1 MMPAALLERVG
12 RGVRPTAAG
21 LLLTGYADVI
31 GRQVAEAETALADLV
46 AGRTGRLTVR
56 YFATAGAVLVAP
68 DVAVRP
74 VRNPEPTRTIPRGRP
89 GYRAPATAL
98 GGVPEGTGKRGDQQP
113 PLGARGTA

>member
-1 MMPAALLERVG
+1 MPAALIERVG

-46 AGRTGRLTVR
+46 ARRTGRLTVR
-56 YFATAGAVLVAP
+56 YFATAGAALVAP

-74 VRNPEPTRTIPRGRP
+74 VRNPEPTRTIHAAVRETEPRQSP
-89 GYRAPATAL
+89 LEAFLRALRNAATSS
-98 GGVPEGTGKRGDQQP
+98 P
-113 PLGARGTA
+113 P